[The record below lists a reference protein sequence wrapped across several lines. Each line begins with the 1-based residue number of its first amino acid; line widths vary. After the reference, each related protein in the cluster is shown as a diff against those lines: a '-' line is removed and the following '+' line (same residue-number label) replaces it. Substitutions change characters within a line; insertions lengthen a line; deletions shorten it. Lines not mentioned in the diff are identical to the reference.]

1 MRGNHKSRT
10 PNHKPRGGG
19 GSRARTGG
27 IQLAKLALYQLS
39 YAPGAG
45 RLSRRVSRRFAAG
58 RLCGPGGC
66 GRIIRLLRFRPDALF
81 EKGRSTFGR
90 RLPAGPVSLER
101 R

>member
-39 YAPGAG
+39 YAPGVG
-45 RLSRRVSRRFAAG
+45 NH
-58 RLCGPGGC
+58 RLCDGRMFSKKFIGPYSRSGRDTTLPCSCILEEFSVFTIAQALLPGC
-66 GRIIRLLRFRPDALF
+66 
-81 EKGRSTFGR
+81 
-90 RLPAGPVSLER
+90 SLER